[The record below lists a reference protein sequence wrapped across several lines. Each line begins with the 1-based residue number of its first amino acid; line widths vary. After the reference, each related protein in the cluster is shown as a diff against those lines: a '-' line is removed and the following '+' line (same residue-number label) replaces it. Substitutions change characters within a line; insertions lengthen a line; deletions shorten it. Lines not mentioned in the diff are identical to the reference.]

1 MPRKL
6 PGQTSFIENQA
17 RHSPDVNPESVA
29 SAQNDSSFIPPP
41 HKPFQIAENARKQF
55 RQAVQLV
62 AFETPIA
69 GGLMWESAAKNVT
82 TCSTGPLP
90 ELPGYDVMDLAGYGG
105 MGVVY
110 RARQRD
116 LARLVAIKVIHHNL
130 QNRADVRRKFNKEAE
145 AIARLRHPNI
155 VQILQVGEHESQPY
169 MVMEYADVGTLR

>member
-17 RHSPDVNPESVA
+17 RHLPDVNPEGAA
-29 SAQNDSSFIPPP
+29 SAQDDSSFIPPP

-69 GGLMWESAAKNVT
+69 GGWMWESAAKNVT